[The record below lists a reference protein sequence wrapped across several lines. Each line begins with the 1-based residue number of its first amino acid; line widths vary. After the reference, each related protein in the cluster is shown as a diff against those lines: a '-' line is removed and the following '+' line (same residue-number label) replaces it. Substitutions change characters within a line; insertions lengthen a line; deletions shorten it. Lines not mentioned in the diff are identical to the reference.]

1 MLPRRLTSPAAAG
14 NLPRLFSR
22 QSSGPL
28 SITPNRRRIG
38 SDRDGNPVLLVGR
51 GQAVRH
57 ETLDLASGGS
67 NPPAPAMSGAGGA
80 APVRSSRR
88 VRRPWERRA
97 RMEAGRS
104 PAFQRMSS
112 GGDRMDP
119 CRIFCGNASR
129 RLGQAICEWL
139 NTPLGDAEVTRFED
153 GEVSVR
159 FNENIRGSD
168 VFIVQ
173 ATGAPAEN
181 LMELLVMLDAAARA
195 SARRVTAVLPY
206 FGYAR
211 QDRKDQPRA
220 PISAKLVANLIT
232 VAGAD
237 RVLTMDL
244 HSAQIQGFFDI
255 PFDHLYAAPV
265 LVDYFAQKKIKDL
278 IVVAP
283 DIGSVKMARAYAK
296 RLGCD
301 LALVDKR
308 RPRADAV
315 EIMNIIGDVDG
326 KNVVL
331 FDDVVTTART
341 LCQAAVAIRAQGARE
356 IYAGVTH
363 GVFSP
368 ESLERITKS
377 PIRELVITDT
387 VSHERAPLP
396 PNITE
401 LSVAGRLGEAVQ
413 RIHEERSLSSLFI

>member
-1 MLPRRLTSPAAAG
+1 L
-14 NLPRLFSR
+14 
-22 QSSGPL
+22 
-28 SITPNRRRIG
+28 
-38 SDRDGNPVLLVGR
+38 
-51 GQAVRH
+51 
-57 ETLDLASGGS
+57 
-67 NPPAPAMSGAGGA
+67 
-80 APVRSSRR
+80 
-88 VRRPWERRA
+88 
-97 RMEAGRS
+97 
-104 PAFQRMSS
+104 
-112 GGDRMDP
+112 DP
-119 CRIFCGNASR
+119 CRIFAGNASR
-129 RLGQAICEWL
+129 RLAQAICENL
-139 NTPLGDAEVTRFED
+139 KVPIGDVEVSRFED

-181 LMELLVMLDAAARA
+181 LMELLVMLDAAKRA

-220 PISAKLVANLIT
+220 PISAKLVANLMT

-237 RVLTMDL
+237 RALTMDL

-265 LVDYFAQKKIKDL
+265 LIEYFSAKKITDL
-278 IVVAP
+278 MVVAP

-296 RLGCD
+296 RLGAE
-301 LALVDKR
+301 LGLVDKR
-308 RPRADAV
+308 RPRPDSV
-315 EIMNIIGDVDG
+315 EVMNIIGEVEG

-331 FDDVVTTART
+331 FDDVVTTGST

-363 GVFSP
+363 GMFAP
-368 ESLERITKS
+368 GAIERIQKS

-387 VSHERAPLP
+387 IHHPATGLP
-396 PNITE
+396 GNITE
-401 LSVAGRLGEAVQ
+401 LSIAGLLGEAVQ

>member
-1 MLPRRLTSPAAAG
+1 
-14 NLPRLFSR
+14 
-22 QSSGPL
+22 
-28 SITPNRRRIG
+28 
-38 SDRDGNPVLLVGR
+38 
-51 GQAVRH
+51 
-57 ETLDLASGGS
+57 
-67 NPPAPAMSGAGGA
+67 
-80 APVRSSRR
+80 
-88 VRRPWERRA
+88 
-97 RMEAGRS
+97 
-104 PAFQRMSS
+104 
-112 GGDRMDP
+112 MDP
-119 CRIFCGNASR
+119 CRIFSGNASR
-129 RLGQAICEWL
+129 ALAAAICSKL
-139 NTPLGDAEVTRFED
+139 KTPLGDADVGHFED

-181 LMELLVMLDAAARA
+181 LMELLVMLDAAKRA

-237 RVLTMDL
+237 RALTMDL

-265 LVDYFAQKKIKDL
+265 MIDHFSKKRLSDLV
-278 IVVAP
+278 VVAP
-283 DIGSVKMARAYAK
+283 DVGGVKMARAYAK
-296 RLGCD
+296 RLSAD
-301 LALVDKR
+301 LVLTDKR
-308 RPRADAV
+308 RPRPDSV
-315 EIMNIIGDVDG
+315 EIMNIIGDVKG
-326 KNVVL
+326 KTCVL

-341 LCQAAVAIRAQGARE
+341 LCQAAEAIREQGARD

-368 ESLERITKS
+368 GALERIVAS

-387 VSHERAPLP
+387 VSHDHTPLP
-396 PNITE
+396 PKVTV
-401 LSVAGRLGEAVQ
+401 LSVAGLLGEAVA
-413 RIHEERSLSSLFI
+413 RIHEERSLSSLFV